1 MAVFLAD
8 GCFAVIN
15 RRYFCS
21 VRSET
26 GDGFSHQVYAFVN
39 VNTHT
44 HTNTG
49 DEGRGGCVFL
59 FCRALNHVYDCNT
72 GIDQCV
78 DGEKN

>member
-44 HTNTG
+44 HIQTQ
-49 DEGRGGCVFL
+49 EMRGGEDVCSSFAEL
-59 FCRALNHVYDCNT
+59 
-72 GIDQCV
+72 
-78 DGEKN
+78 